1 MNAKFRISYM
11 IDEHRAAKE
20 ESEGREHSDNHRGVD
35 GHELVEPTH
44 PPAVEPAGEDENTLP
59 EIFVEEQA
67 GWETM
72 PLPPLQE
79 GQLPSEGT
87 LPLPPLPQET
97 LLSPASVGAE
107 PEPHILCA
115 RRSHAGATRHR
126 NQDSCITFVSQTGGH
141 DILPPFGLFIVA
153 DGMGGHTDGDVA
165 GRIVSRTVADHL
177 FRSIYLP
184 LLQGNP
190 LASQRPI
197 PEVMQE
203 AASQANL
210 ALHHFEPDKVMGTT
224 LTAALILGRRL
235 YMTHVG
241 DSRAYLM
248 RENHLELITTDH
260 SVVKA
265 LEEAGQITA
274 EEAAIHPNRNLL
286 YRALMGEE
294 IDVDSFSILL
304 PRSGRLVVCSDG
316 LWGLV
321 PAEEMEQVL
330 NNPSLTL
337 QDKADQ
343 LVQMALDAGGH
354 DNITVVLVD
363 FAL

>member
-1 MNAKFRISYM
+1 
-11 IDEHRAAKE
+11 
-20 ESEGREHSDNHRGVD
+20 
-35 GHELVEPTH
+35 
-44 PPAVEPAGEDENTLP
+44 
-59 EIFVEEQA
+59 
-67 GWETM
+67 
-72 PLPPLQE
+72 
-79 GQLPSEGT
+79 
-87 LPLPPLPQET
+87 
-97 LLSPASVGAE
+97 
-107 PEPHILCA
+107 
-115 RRSHAGATRHR
+115 
-126 NQDSCITFVSQTGGH
+126 
-141 DILPPFGLFIVA
+141 
-153 DGMGGHTDGDVA
+153 
-165 GRIVSRTVADHL
+165 
-177 FRSIYLP
+177 
-184 LLQGNP
+184 
-190 LASQRPI
+190 
-197 PEVMQE
+197 
-203 AASQANL
+203 
-210 ALHHFEPDKVMGTT
+210 
-224 LTAALILGRRL
+224 TAALILGRRL